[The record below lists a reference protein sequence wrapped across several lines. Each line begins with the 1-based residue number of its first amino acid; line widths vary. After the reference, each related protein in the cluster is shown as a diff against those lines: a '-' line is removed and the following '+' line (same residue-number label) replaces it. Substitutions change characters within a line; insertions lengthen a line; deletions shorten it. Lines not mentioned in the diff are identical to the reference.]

1 MNIIKYI
8 NYFVFYYPLCMSIV
22 MIVGGLIF
30 YNTRKQSAPI
40 KIDNPPFISILIPCY
55 NESSTIRNT
64 IEKLNQL
71 NYPQYEMIAIN
82 DGSKD
87 NTSTILKELAE
98 KYERLRVIDL
108 KENKGK
114 ANALHLGLL
123 SSKGEYLMCI
133 DADAYLD
140 KEALNYMIPH
150 FLNSGQRVGSVTGN
164 PRVLNKNNLLS
175 KIQTCEFSSIIGL
188 SKRSQRVLGKVMTVS
203 GVVVCYRKSALLDV
217 GLWETDMITEDIS
230 ISWLLQKKFW
240 DIRYEP
246 NAICWMLV
254 PTTIKGLFSQRLR
267 WNQGGLETIIKHK
280 NIFKDIRQR
289 RIYPIFLEQILSIT
303 WAFSWFFLLINSI
316 INVITYRN
324 ISYLNL
330 ISKDGLFLALIC
342 LIQFFVTS
350 LMDDEYEKGFF
361 KYFYYA
367 IWYSLLYWYVN
378 GFITLYSIP
387 NALKL
392 KFRKGEYATWIS
404 PDRGGDLSE
413 SV

>member
-8 NYFVFYYPLCMSIV
+8 NCFVFWYPLCMSII

-30 YNTRKQSAPI
+30 YNTRRQSEPV
-40 KIDNPPFISILIPCY
+40 KIDNPPFVSVLIPCY
-55 NESSTIRNT
+55 CEQATIRNT
-64 IEKLNQL
+64 IEKLNNL
-71 NYPQYEMIAIN
+71 NYPCYEIIAIN

-87 NTSTILKELAE
+87 NTSEILKELANT
-98 KYERLRVIDL
+98 YDRLRVIDL

-123 SSKGEYLMCI
+123 ASKGEYLMCI

-150 FLNSGQRVGSVTGN
+150 FITNGQRVGAITGS
-164 PRVLNKNNLLS
+164 PRVVNKNNLLT
-175 KIQTCEFSSIIGL
+175 KIQTCEFSSIVGL
-188 SKRSQRVLGKVMTVS
+188 SRRSQRILGKIMTVS

-217 GLWETDMITEDIS
+217 GLWETDMVTEDIS
-230 ISWLLQKKFW
+230 ISWLLQKRFW

-267 WNQGGLETIIKHK
+267 WSQGGLETILRHK

-289 RIYPIFLEQILSIT
+289 RIYPIFLEQVFSIT
-303 WAFSWFFLLINSI
+303 WAFSWFFLLITSI
-316 INVITYRN
+316 INAITYKD
-324 ISYLNL
+324 IFQLNL
-330 ISKDGLFLALIC
+330 ITKDGLFLATIC
-342 LIQFFVTS
+342 LIQFFVTAI
-350 LMDDEYEKGFF
+350 LDDEYEKGFF

-367 IWYSLLYWYVN
+367 IHYALFYWYVN
-378 GFITLYSIP
+378 GFVSLCSIP
-387 NALKL
+387 NALRL
-392 KFRKGEYATWIS
+392 KFRKGEYATWTS
-404 PDRGGDLSE
+404 PDRGEISE

>member
-1 MNIIKYI
+1 MNIINYI
-8 NYFVFYYPLCMSIV
+8 NYFVFWYPLSMSII

-30 YNTRKQSAPI
+30 YNTRRQTEPI
-40 KIDNPPFISILIPCY
+40 KIDNPPFVSVLVPCY
-55 NESSTIRNT
+55 CEGQTIRNT

-71 NYPQYEMIAIN
+71 NYPNYELIAIN

-87 NTSTILKELAE
+87 NTSEILKELASQYN
-98 KYERLRVIDL
+98 KLRVIDL
-108 KENKGK
+108 KQNCGK

-123 SSKGEYLMCI
+123 SSRGEYLMCI

-150 FLNSGQRVGSVTGN
+150 FLNNGQRVGAVTGN

-188 SKRSQRVLGKVMTVS
+188 SKRSQRVLGKVMTIS
-203 GVVVCYRKSALLDV
+203 GVVTCFRKKALLDV
-217 GLWETDMITEDIS
+217 GLWQKDLATEDIGV
-230 ISWLLQKKFW
+230 SWLLQRHFW

-254 PTTIKGLFSQRLR
+254 PQTLKGLWSQRMR
-267 WNQGGLETIIKHK
+267 WSCGGNEVVIRHK

-289 RIYPIFLEQILSIT
+289 RIYPIFLEQVFSIT
-303 WAFSWFFLLINSI
+303 WAFSWFLLLTTLI
-316 INVITYRN
+316 INAITYKD
-324 ISYLNL
+324 ITYLNL
-330 ISKDGLFLALIC
+330 ITKDGLFLATIC

-350 LMDDEYEKGFF
+350 IMDDEYEKGFF

-367 IWYSLLYWYVN
+367 IWYSLIYWYVN
-378 GFITLYSIP
+378 GFITLCSIP

-392 KFRKGEYATWIS
+392 KFRKGEYATWES
-404 PDRGGDLSE
+404 PDRGDLSE
-413 SV
+413 NV